1 MTSVLVS
8 SVRYSILTRPADPQ
22 SRSPNPQ
29 TKTDLQIQTIH
40 AKPTYRMNPR
50 SANKTTTGGGRKEE
64 RRVPCSRGIEQER
77 GWRRGAWLGGRGG
90 RVGLATEWGLGRA
103 EAGMETRKS
112 AYKLRVRRSYWA
124 RLYILTGPITYF
136 GYPRSGTELIA
147 FILVI

>member
-64 RRVPCSRGIEQER
+64 RRVPCSWGVEQGAGGVARGLEVE
-77 GWRRGAWLGGRGG
+77 
-90 RVGLATEWGLGRA
+90 VGEW
-103 EAGMETRKS
+103 
-112 AYKLRVRRSYWA
+112 VW
-124 RLYILTGPITYF
+124 P
-136 GYPRSGTELIA
+136 PSGD
-147 FILVI
+147 